1 MPFIETNIPKGKNSM
16 KILHR
21 KYITKLSL
29 LILLLGVV
37 TGCQQNKEVRE
48 IKLGHGLDISHPVH
62 QAMVFMKE
70 RLYEKSDGTMVI
82 DIYPNNQLGSER
94 ECLELLQIGSL
105 GMTKVSTG
113 VLENFVPSLRVF
125 GLPFLFRDREHRFEV
140 LEGEIGEY
148 FLNKSIDKRLKGLTF
163 YDAGSRSF
171 YSKTPIET
179 PEDLEGLKFRVMESN
194 TAMNMVKHLGGSPT
208 PIAWGELYTALQQ
221 GIVDGAENNLP
232 SFHLSRHYEIAK
244 YFITDEHT
252 ALPDELLISTLVWN
266 ELSTQEQEWLKE
278 AAMESSEYQ
287 KELWRKAELK
297 ALEEIQEAGV
307 EVSYPDK
314 EAFREKVQPM
324 YESFSEDPEMKKIIE
339 AIQAVE

>member
-1 MPFIETNIPKGKNSM
+1 MIILLNH
-16 KILHR
+16 KIF
-21 KYITKLSL
+21 KSAS
-29 LILLLGVV
+29 ILLLVLFL
-37 TGCQQNKEVRE
+37 TGCGQESEVKI

-62 QAMVFMKE
+62 KAMEFMNQ
-70 RLYEKSDGTMVI
+70 RLEEKSGGKMTI

-113 VLENFVPSLRVF
+113 VLENFVPSMQVL

-148 FLNKSIDKRLKGLTF
+148 FLNKSVDKRLKGLTF

-171 YSKTPIET
+171 YSKKLVET
-179 PEDLEGLKFRVMESN
+179 PEDLKGLKLRVMEST
-194 TAMNMVKHLGGSPT
+194 TAINMVKNLGGSPT

-232 SFHLSRHYEIAK
+232 SFYLSRHYEVCK
-244 YFITDEHT
+244 FFVVDEHT
-252 ALPDELLISTLVWN
+252 ALPDELMISTLVWDK
-266 ELSTQEQEWLKE
+266 LSSQEQIWLKE

-287 KELWRKAELK
+287 KVIWREAELE
-297 ALEEIQEAGV
+297 ALEEIQKAGV
-307 EVSYPDK
+307 TITVPDK
-314 EAFREKVQPM
+314 ELFRARVQPM
-324 YESFSEDPEMKKIIE
+324 YDQFTKDPEMKKIIE
-339 AIQAVE
+339 SIQAIK